1 MDGLSATKAGAT
13 VRRSDRVMVT
23 GAAGFIGSHVVDAL
37 LKRGNTV
44 VAVDRRSP
52 YADPVAA
59 MNLADTAT
67 HPALTAVT
75 ADLATVDLAKL
86 LVGCDTV
93 VHLAAVPGV
102 RTSWGD
108 RFPEYV
114 EANLLGTQRAVEACW
129 ITGVRRLVVASSSS
143 VYGARSAPSR
153 ESDLT
158 GPVSPYGVTKLA
170 AEQLCLAYARRAD
183 SPTSVVALRY
193 FTVYGPRQRAD
204 MALGRVL
211 ASALTGVP
219 FPLYGDGQQR
229 REFSYI
235 SDAVA
240 ATVAAMDASISG
252 GVVVNVG
259 GGATAS
265 MREVIDLAGEVT
277 GRPVPVT
284 AVDSQ
289 PGDVPVTAA
298 DLSQAQQLLDYRP
311 EVALRDGIQ
320 QQFDWLM
327 DLAPR
332 QRTALLAEQLPEVV
346 TA

>member
-1 MDGLSATKAGAT
+1 MDGQGATTTRAT

-37 LKRGNTV
+37 LARGNKV

-52 YADPVAA
+52 CADPVAA
-59 MNLADTAT
+59 MNLADAAT
-67 HPALTAVT
+67 HPALTSVV
-75 ADLATVDLAKL
+75 ADLGTADLAKL

-102 RTSWGD
+102 RTSWGG
-108 RFPEYV
+108 RFPDYV
-114 EANLLGTQRAVEACW
+114 EANLLGTQRLVEACW
-129 ITGVRRLVVASSSS
+129 ATGVQRLIVASSSS

-153 ESDLT
+153 EIDPT

-183 SPTSVVALRY
+183 SPTSVVVLRY
-193 FTVYGPRQRAD
+193 FTVYGPRQRPD

-229 REFSYI
+229 REFTYI

-240 ATVAAMDASISG
+240 ATIAATEAPVSG
-252 GVVVNVG
+252 GAVVNVG

-265 MREVIDLAGEVT
+265 MREVIELAGEVT

-284 AVDSQ
+284 AVHSQ

-298 DLSQAQQLLDYRP
+298 DLSQAQQLLNYWP
-311 EVALRDGIQ
+311 EVCLRDGIQ

-327 DLAPR
+327 DLAPH